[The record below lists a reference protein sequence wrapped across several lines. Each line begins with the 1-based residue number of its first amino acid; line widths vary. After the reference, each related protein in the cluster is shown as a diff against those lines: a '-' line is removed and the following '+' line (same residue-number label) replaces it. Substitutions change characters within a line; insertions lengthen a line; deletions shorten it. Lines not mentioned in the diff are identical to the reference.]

1 MNEAIRTMVVDDEQ
15 LGRRKILRLLEEDPE
30 IEVLG
35 EYAGGLEAVQAIRE
49 RKPDLV
55 FLDIHMPDMDGF
67 DLLRNVAEVHTPT
80 VIFVTAYDQHA
91 VRAFEVHAFDYLLKP
106 FDRGRFRDALLRAKQ
121 QLRRVQEGELSKR
134 LLSLLGDS
142 MPRPSAP
149 TASPTSRNRLM
160 VKSNG
165 RITFLRAEEIDWIEA
180 EGDYVCLHSQGRK
193 FLVREKIGGLETD
206 FAPEHF
212 VRIHRSTIVAVDHI
226 KELQPLFYG
235 EYSVIL
241 LDGTKLT
248 MSRSY
253 REKVFQRL
261 MKDQQ
266 AM

>member
-1 MNEAIRTMVVDDEQ
+1 MVVDDEA
-15 LGRRKILRLLEEDPE
+15 LGRRKILRLLEEDPDVE
-30 IEVLG
+30 LLG
-35 EYAGGLEAVQAIRE
+35 EFSGGGEAVQAIRE
-49 RKPDLV
+49 RKPDLL
-55 FLDIHMPDMDGF
+55 FLDIHMPGMDGF
-67 DLLRNVAEVHTPT
+67 EILRGVADVHTPT

-91 VRAFEVHAFDYLLKP
+91 VRAFEIHAFDYLLKP
-106 FDRGRFRDALLRAKQ
+106 FDRNRFRDALGRAKQ
-121 QLRRVQEGELSKR
+121 HVRKGQEGELSKR

-142 MPRPSAP
+142 VPRQAGTSAVP
-149 TASPTSRNRLM
+149 PARNRLM

-165 RITFLRAEEIDWIEA
+165 RISFLRAEEIDWIEA

-193 FLVREKIGGLETD
+193 FLVREKIGELETE
-206 FAPEHF
+206 FAPDHF

-235 EYSVIL
+235 EYSVML

-266 AM
+266 PG